1 VSAHDPLRAL
11 DSDEVRELAAFLDSP
26 DVDCLSFNELGG
38 FLTAVVSAPTTFRPS
53 EWQGEAFGDQAFESI
68 AQAQHILDLVIRLH
82 NGIIMTLDAGEPLL
96 GDANDDTVADW
107 CSGYMHGARM
117 DPAWTRDPEGVVFLF
132 PLAIL
137 SGEFDLVGEEDADGN
152 IIEDATP
159 QLQKARA
166 KLEETVLAAYEHFR
180 TRRLAPGVARSA
192 PKIGRNEPCPCGSGR
207 KFKKCCGPN
216 MRT

>member
-1 VSAHDPLRAL
+1 VPVPDPLRPLDTYEAVELAEFL
-11 DSDEVRELAAFLDSP
+11 DSD
-26 DVDCLSFNELGG
+26 DVDCLSFDELRG

-53 EWQGEAFGDQAFESI
+53 EWQSEAFGDQAFASI
-68 AQAQHILDLVIRLH
+68 EHARHILDLVIRLH
-82 NGIIMTLDAGEPLL
+82 NGIITTLDAGEPFL
-96 GDANDDTVADW
+96 GDADDDTVADW

-159 QLQKARA
+159 QLQRARA
-166 KLEETVLAAYEHFR
+166 ELENTVRAAYQHFR
-180 TRRLAPGVARSA
+180 TRRLAPGVVRSA

-207 KFKKCCGPN
+207 KFKKCCGAS
-216 MRT
+216 MQ